1 MQTELGH
8 LKIRKKTTGNGTCKL
23 PSCGIAPLAQYLLLY
38 YVQYNDLEWKATD
51 VNETSFCNICSSE
64 MWHAGNKMQEEEKV
78 AMFSL
83 INLAMLKGPRAT
95 EGEQK

>member
-1 MQTELGH
+1 
-8 LKIRKKTTGNGTCKL
+8 
-23 PSCGIAPLAQYLLLY
+23 
-38 YVQYNDLEWKATD
+38 
-51 VNETSFCNICSSE
+51 
-64 MWHAGNKMQEEEKV
+64 MQEEEKV